1 MRCVWEKSG
10 EQLSFFEVDDGELS
24 TIASFKDSDTHS
36 ESRKKGVEYGVP
48 TISLGD
54 LLAEHNAPDQ
64 IDYLSVDTEGSEF
77 YILSALDFSKYQFK
91 VITVEH
97 NYTDTREKVYELL
110 TKNGYIRILE
120 GFSQWDDWYVAKNIL
135 I

>member
-1 MRCVWEKSG
+1 M
-10 EQLSFFEVDDGELS
+10 
-24 TIASFKDSDTHS
+24 
-36 ESRKKGVEYGVP
+36 EYGVP